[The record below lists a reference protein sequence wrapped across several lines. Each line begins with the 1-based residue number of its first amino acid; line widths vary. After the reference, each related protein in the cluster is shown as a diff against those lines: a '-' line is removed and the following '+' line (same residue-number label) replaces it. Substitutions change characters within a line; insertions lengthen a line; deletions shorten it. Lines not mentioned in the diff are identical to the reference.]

1 MQHLYSS
8 CHVFVR
14 NNRYEWPPSLFL
26 FLSNISLIKLLTDT
40 HKFTNG
46 SSYIKNEST
55 KHLQFINKWVI
66 CLCWHLRI
74 YHQSK
79 VCKLHFLKNCK
90 IVNFQQDCQFIQDV
104 KLWIVFLK
112 IKKNIWIKW
121 EKKSTMFST
130 HPYYILEVP
139 FECQNTWHALVHVY
153 NALNNCNTHFMFTF
167 NTVTMILYLYQLII

>member
-1 MQHLYSS
+1 MMQISKYFKNLSHLLLQGLYLMQQKLAITMQHLYSS

-40 HKFTNG
+40 HKFTNR

-104 KLWIVFLK
+104 KLWMNFKCVG
-112 IKKNIWIKW
+112 KKG
-121 EKKSTMFST
+121 
-130 HPYYILEVP
+130 
-139 FECQNTWHALVHVY
+139 
-153 NALNNCNTHFMFTF
+153 NNS
-167 NTVTMILYLYQLII
+167 V

>member
-40 HKFTNG
+40 HKFTNR

-104 KLWIVFLK
+104 KLWISNVLERREITQFNVGFSQDKEKHMNQMRKKINNVFHTSL
-112 IKKNIWIKW
+112 
-121 EKKSTMFST
+121 
-130 HPYYILEVP
+130 
-139 FECQNTWHALVHVY
+139 
-153 NALNNCNTHFMFTF
+153 
-167 NTVTMILYLYQLII
+167 LYSWSSLWMPKHMACPCTCI